1 MADPLVT
8 VAYTETLLGRALT
21 PAEDARMGLL
31 IDAASARF
39 RREAGGQLITA
50 GTSTHRVPVG
60 RGCRLKA
67 AAFPQIPIVSVS
79 SVTTTAGVDVLF
91 LWDGVTLQYTP
102 PYGYPTN
109 GSGFVSTAIDILY
122 DHGYDPVPDDVQGA
136 VANMALR
143 AFGTAP
149 SDGALTGE
157 TIEGY
162 SYQRGS
168 TGAAGPIGM
177 LPEEA
182 RVARGYRRP
191 LGTIWAMP
199 A

>member
-8 VAYTETLLGRALT
+8 VSYVETLLGRALT

-60 RGCRLKA
+60 RVCQLRA
-67 AAFPQIPIVSVS
+67 AAFPQLPVTAVTG
-79 SVTTTAGVDVLF
+79 VATTTGTAISF
-91 LWDGVTLQYTP
+91 LWDGLVLQYTA

-109 GSGFVSTAIDILY
+109 ASGFSATGVDITY
-122 DHGYDPVPDDVQGA
+122 DHGYDPGPDDVQGA

-149 SDGALTGE
+149 EDGALTGE
-157 TIEGY
+157 TITNY

-168 TGAAGPIGM
+168 TGAAGPVGM
-177 LPEEA
+177 LPEET
-182 RVARGYRRP
+182 RVARAYRRP
-191 LGTIWAMP
+191 AGTVWALP